1 MGDSGEEGGCG
12 VGKANN
18 RGTLE
23 RADSVFALSQPLLFR
38 ITEFCEG

>member
-18 RGTLE
+18 RGALE
-23 RADSVFALSQPLLFR
+23 GADSVFALSQPPLFR
-38 ITEFCEG
+38 NTVFSEK